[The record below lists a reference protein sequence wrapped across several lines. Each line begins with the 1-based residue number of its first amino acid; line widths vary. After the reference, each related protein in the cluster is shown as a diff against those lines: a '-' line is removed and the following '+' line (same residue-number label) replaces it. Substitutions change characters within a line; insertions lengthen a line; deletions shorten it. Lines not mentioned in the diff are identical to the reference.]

1 MSDWTDSQ
9 QMKNRNIISRD
20 TLYILYLAWWFNLQV
35 VVWES
40 NEPNYITI
48 LVQVSIQVIMAYL
61 SEWMSSMSNMTGASS
76 EAGTL

>member
-20 TLYILYLAWWFNLQV
+20 TLYTLYLAWWFNLQV

>member
-1 MSDWTDSQ
+1 M
-9 QMKNRNIISRD
+9 
-20 TLYILYLAWWFNLQV
+20 
-35 VVWES
+35 WES

>member
-1 MSDWTDSQ
+1 
-9 QMKNRNIISRD
+9 MKNRNIISRD
-20 TLYILYLAWWFNLQV
+20 TLYTLYLAWWFNLQV